1 MTKQNEI
8 LLRNVFKKAVFLRE
22 FGLFYCFPLRS
33 KISLLGFAIPVART
47 GKAEKLKRKAEM
59 LKS

>member
-8 LLRNVFKKAVFLRE
+8 LLRNVFKKAVFISE
-22 FGLFYCFPLRS
+22 FGLFYFFALRS

-47 GKAEKLKRKAEM
+47 GKAGEKKLKG
-59 LKS
+59 